1 LEMEGGLMSVLME
14 ALERRGVGFK
24 EMPHAKTFT
33 SLEEAEALGI
43 PADSVLKSVVLD
55 TEFGHALAV
64 IPGSRRLDMHLVERA
79 VGDREAHLATEEELR
94 RDFPE
99 VQLGAFPPLGSTLG
113 VPTFVDPEVFGHDT
127 VVCATGD
134 QAESVSAR
142 STELFRDEPV
152 VVTPL
157 VRDGEYGA

>member
-1 LEMEGGLMSVLME
+1 MSVLIE
-14 ALERRGVGFK
+14 ELQHRGIGFRR
-24 EMPHAKTFT
+24 MPHAKTFT

-43 PADSVLKSVVLD
+43 DADSVLKSVVLD

-79 VGDREAHLATEEELR
+79 VGDREAHLATEDELR

-99 VQLGAFPPLGSTLG
+99 VQLGAFPPLGSALG

-127 VVCATGD
+127 VVFATGD
-134 QAESVSAR
+134 QAESASAR
-142 STELFRDEPV
+142 STELFKDEPV

-157 VRDGEYGA
+157 IRGEVEFAL